1 MLSGQHRSQ
10 DPPGEDAQA
19 SLPGSRPD
27 ALEVS
32 TLEEGEQEVDGAL
45 MKLHLSLDVA

>member
-10 DPPGEDAQA
+10 DPPGAGAQV

-32 TLEEGEQEVDGAL
+32 TLEGEQEVGGAL
-45 MKLHLSLDVA
+45 AKLHLSLDVA